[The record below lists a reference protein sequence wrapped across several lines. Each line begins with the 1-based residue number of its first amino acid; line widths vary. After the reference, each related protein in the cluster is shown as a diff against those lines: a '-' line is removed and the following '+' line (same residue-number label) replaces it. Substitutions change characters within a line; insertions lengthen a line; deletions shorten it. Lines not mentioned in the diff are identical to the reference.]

1 MALRATVV
9 FLGLHLV
16 DTDLLALSG
25 LDDLAGHGGAFHNGG
40 AEHVDALIDNG
51 QNLIKGDGLAIGNVE
66 LLDVDNVVL
75 GDALL
80 LTAGHDNCVLH
91 FTSCLSCR
99 LALPGGGHPHLVTLS
114 MRL

>member
-66 LLDVDNVVL
+66 LLDVDNVSATRYCLPPVMI
-75 GDALL
+75 
-80 LTAGHDNCVLH
+80 TACFILH
-91 FTSCLSCR
+91 PAFLADSLSR
-99 LALPGGGHPHLVTLS
+99 AEVTPT
-114 MRL
+114 

>member
-75 GDALL
+75 GDAVLPVMI
-80 LTAGHDNCVLH
+80 TACFILH
-91 FTSCLSCR
+91 PAFLADSLSR
-99 LALPGGGHPHLVTLS
+99 AEVTLA
-114 MRL
+114 

>member
-40 AEHVDALIDNG
+40 AEHVDKPFSAWYSIRAAL
-51 QNLIKGDGLAIGNVE
+51 KG
-66 LLDVDNVVL
+66 
-75 GDALL
+75 
-80 LTAGHDNCVLH
+80 
-91 FTSCLSCR
+91 
-99 LALPGGGHPHLVTLS
+99 
-114 MRL
+114 